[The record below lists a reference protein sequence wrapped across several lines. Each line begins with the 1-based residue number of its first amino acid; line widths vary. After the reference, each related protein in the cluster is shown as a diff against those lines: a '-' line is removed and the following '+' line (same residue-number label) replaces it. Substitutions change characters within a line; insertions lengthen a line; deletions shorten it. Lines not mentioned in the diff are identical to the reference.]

1 MSPAIRALLVLLLVI
16 LAAVA
21 VVLVAGLVLLIKA
34 TVGPGFDEFGFINE
48 CIGCPEAGDYCR
60 ACRYNPEYWD
70 RTTYT
75 GPSRRELKRLRK
87 ELRK

>member
-1 MSPAIRALLVLLLVI
+1 M
-16 LAAVA
+16 
-21 VVLVAGLVLLIKA
+21 AGLVLLIKA

-48 CIGCPEAGDYCR
+48 CIGCPEAGYYCR

>member
-48 CIGCPEAGDYCR
+48 CIGCPHSGDYCR

-87 ELRK
+87 EQSK